1 MRLHIFNPH
10 TDLAL
15 ANNRV
20 NYMPSANVR
29 RMVCELEMLPMWF
42 AAPGDSIL
50 TTSPTDNIFAE
61 KAKELFGI
69 NVNFIDESKASG
81 HSFSSIE
88 PWGWNVSLR
97 RRLSNI
103 GINEKLLPTDE
114 QLANYRSL
122 SGRDKDVELL
132 NAICGKEGIF
142 NAEIINNIEECRK
155 YASEYPRCIFKAPWS
170 GSGKGLRWC
179 FGVYDEK
186 SDGWCRRVIEEQ
198 GFLTATPIYDKILD
212 FALEYHS
219 DGNGGIKFIGYSLF
233 DTNTK
238 GAYRGNILQR
248 PDRQRE
254 TLSKYIPLS
263 TIDNTRESV
272 QKQLKRI
279 YGNKYH
285 GYLGVDMMVCK
296 IGDTYAIHPCVEVNM
311 RMNMGVL
318 SVIFAERY
326 LADVSR
332 ATFMIE
338 YHNEEGYALR
348 RLNLLCK
355 EHPLCIEDGKI
366 VSGAM
371 PLVPIGHSNNYIAYI
386 LAKRQF

>member
-15 ANNRV
+15 ANNRE

-42 AAPGDSIL
+42 AATGDSIL
-50 TTSPTDNIFAE
+50 TTTPTDNVFTE
-61 KAKELFGI
+61 KTKELFGI
-69 NVNFIDESKASG
+69 NVNFIEESNAAE

-103 GINEKLLPTDE
+103 GINANLLPTDK
-114 QLANYRSL
+114 QLAEYRSL

-132 NAICGKEGIF
+132 NAICGDDNTF
-142 NAEIINNIEECRK
+142 QATIINDIEVCRC
-155 YASEYPRCIFKAPWS
+155 YATKHPRCIFKAPWS

-179 FGVYDEK
+179 FGLYDDK

-212 FALEYHS
+212 FALEYRS
-219 DGNGGIKFIGYSLF
+219 DGNGNISFIGYSLF

-238 GAYRGNILQR
+238 GAYRGNILQTAE
-248 PDRQRE
+248 RQRE
-254 TLSKYIPLS
+254 TLSQYIPIS
-263 TIDNTRESV
+263 AIDNTQKSV
-272 QKQLKRI
+272 QEQLKRI
-279 YGNKYH
+279 YGNKYR

-296 IGDTYAIHPCVEVNM
+296 AGESYAIHPCVEVNM

-326 LADVSR
+326 LSENSR
-332 ATFMIE
+332 ATYTIE
-338 YHNEEGYALR
+338 YCGEQGAALNKLR
-348 RLNLLCK
+348 ILEK
-355 EHPLCIEDGKI
+355 EHPLHIESGKI

-371 PLVPIGHSNNYIAYI
+371 PLTPTTPSSCYLAYI
-386 LAKRQF
+386 IAR

>member
-15 ANNRV
+15 ANNRE

-50 TTSPTDNIFAE
+50 TTSPTDNIFVE

-69 NVNFIDESKASG
+69 NVNFIDESKAAG

-103 GINEKLLPTDE
+103 GINEKLLPSDK

-179 FGVYDEK
+179 FGLYDEK

-198 GFLTATPIYDKILD
+198 GFLAATPIYDKILD

-219 DGNGGIKFIGYSLF
+219 DGNGDIKFIGYSLF

-248 PDRQRE
+248 PEKQRE
-254 TLSKYIPLS
+254 TLSQYIPLS

-272 QKQLKRI
+272 QKQLTRI

-326 LADVSR
+326 LSENSS
-332 ATFMIE
+332 ATYTIE
-338 YHNEEGYALR
+338 YCGEQGAALSKLR
-348 RLNLLCK
+348 MLEK
-355 EHPLCIEDGKI
+355 EYPLQIESGKI

-371 PLVPIGHSNNYIAYI
+371 PLVPTTPTSCYLAYI
-386 LAKRQF
+386 VAR

>member
-15 ANNRV
+15 ANNRE

-50 TTSPTDNIFAE
+50 TTTPTDNIFAE
-61 KAKELFGI
+61 KAKKLFGI
-69 NVNFIDESKASG
+69 NVNFIDESKAAG

-132 NAICGKEGIF
+132 NAICGKEDIF
-142 NAEIINNIEECRK
+142 NAEIINNIEDCRR
-155 YASEYPRCIFKAPWS
+155 YAAEHPRCIFKAPWS

-179 FGVYDEK
+179 FGLYDDK

-198 GFLTATPIYDKILD
+198 GFLAATPIYDKILD

-219 DGNGGIKFIGYSLF
+219 DGNGDIKFIGYSLF

-248 PDRQRE
+248 PEKQRE
-254 TLSKYIPLS
+254 TLSQYFPIS
-263 TIDNTRESV
+263 TIDNTQKRV
-272 QKQLKRI
+272 QEQLTRI
-279 YGNKYH
+279 YGNKYR

-296 IGDTYAIHPCVEVNM
+296 TGESYAIHPCVEVNM

-318 SVIFAERY
+318 SVILAERY
-326 LADVSR
+326 LSENSS
-332 ATFMIE
+332 ATYTIE
-338 YHNEEGYALR
+338 YCGEHGAALSKLR
-348 RLNLLCK
+348 MLER
-355 EHPLCIEDGKI
+355 EHPLQIESGKI

-371 PLVPIGHSNNYIAYI
+371 PLVPTTPSSCYLAYI
-386 LAKRQF
+386 VAR

>member
-15 ANNRV
+15 ANNRE

-42 AAPGDSIL
+42 APPGDSIL
-50 TTSPTDNIFAE
+50 TTSPTDNIFVE

-69 NVNFIDESKASG
+69 NVNFIDESKAAG

-219 DGNGGIKFIGYSLF
+219 DGHGGIKFIGYSLF

-238 GAYRGNILQR
+238 GAYRGNILQT

-272 QKQLKRI
+272 QKQLTRI
-279 YGNKYH
+279 YGNKYS

-296 IGDTYAIHPCVEVNM
+296 TGESYAIHPCVEVNM

-318 SVIFAERY
+318 SVILAERY
-326 LADVSR
+326 LSENSS
-332 ATFMIE
+332 ATYTIE
-338 YHNEEGYALR
+338 YCGEQGAALSKLR
-348 RLNLLCK
+348 MLEK
-355 EHPLCIEDGKI
+355 EHPLQIESGKI

-371 PLVPIGHSNNYIAYI
+371 PLVPTTPASCYLAYI
-386 LAKRQF
+386 VAR